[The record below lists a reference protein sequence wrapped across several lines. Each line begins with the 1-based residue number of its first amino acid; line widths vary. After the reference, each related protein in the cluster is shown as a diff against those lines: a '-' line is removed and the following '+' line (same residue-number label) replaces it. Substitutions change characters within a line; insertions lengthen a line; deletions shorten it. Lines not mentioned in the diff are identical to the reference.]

1 MFIWNVFQVALP
13 GVNCRSFVAVLEYL
27 YTDNCTSLGKIP
39 AEDVLVLADFFCLT
53 HLVQICEVQIYG
65 ELLNMTK
72 KDLLDV
78 LAFAKVSGYT
88 KLSCKPFFFLND
100 VSF

>member
-1 MFIWNVFQVALP
+1 MP
-13 GVNCRSFVAVLEYL
+13 GVNCRSFLAVLEYL

-39 AEDVLVLADFFCLT
+39 AEDVLVLADFFFLT
-53 HLVQICEVQIYG
+53 HLVQICEVQMYG